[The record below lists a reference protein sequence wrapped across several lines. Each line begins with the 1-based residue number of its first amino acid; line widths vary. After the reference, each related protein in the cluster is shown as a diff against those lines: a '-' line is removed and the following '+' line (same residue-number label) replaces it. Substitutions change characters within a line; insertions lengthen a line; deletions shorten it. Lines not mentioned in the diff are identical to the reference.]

1 MNGWVGGWMGGR
13 TDRITQGDLKRLRSM
28 IREIYSSVTLVYS
41 VLQVNVLV
49 RWLSI
54 VINKNV

>member
-1 MNGWVGGWMGGR
+1 MNGWVGGWMGGW

-28 IREIYSSVTLVYS
+28 IREIYSSITLVYS

>member
-1 MNGWVGGWMGGR
+1 MGGR

-28 IREIYSSVTLVYS
+28 IREIYSSITLVYS